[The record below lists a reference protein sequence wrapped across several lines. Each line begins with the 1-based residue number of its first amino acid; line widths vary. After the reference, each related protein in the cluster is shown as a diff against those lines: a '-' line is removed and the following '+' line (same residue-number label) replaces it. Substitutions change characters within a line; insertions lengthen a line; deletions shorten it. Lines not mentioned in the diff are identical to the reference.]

1 MLDYILTD
9 EITANFC
16 YSCEILNEG
25 AFPSTSDHLPVLCRF
40 VGQSVITNTVLE
52 NSKWTAWHKASIE
65 QLSNYE
71 KVLSNSLQAILTCNM
86 TINDKADLEEAVT
99 VLVRLLLD
107 AAQRTLPV

>member
-71 KVLSNSLQAILTCNM
+71 KVLSNSLQAILNM